1 MSGNQLSEMPKQP
14 QDPHANVSAQGRLHR
29 VSRLMALAIKCDGLI
44 RSQVLRDYTDI
55 AKLDR
60 ISKPRVTQIM
70 NLLNL
75 APDIQEH
82 LLFLPPTT
90 SCRDQISERHLRG
103 IAKLVDWSDQR
114 KLFPALCAALG
125 DGTDGDTQKK
135 VDHGQAAETDVI
147 NVALCEHTSDE

>member
-1 MSGNQLSEMPKQP
+1 MSGNQLSEIPKGP
-14 QDPHANVSAQGRLHR
+14 QDPHPNVSAQGRLHR

-55 AKLDR
+55 AKLGR

-90 SCRDQISERHLRG
+90 SCRDRISERNLRG
-103 IAKLVDWSDQR
+103 IAKLVDWSEQR

-125 DGTDGDTQKK
+125 DGRDGDTQKK
-135 VDHGQAAETDVI
+135 VDHGQAPETDVI

>member
-1 MSGNQLSEMPKQP
+1 MSGNQVSEIPKVP
-14 QDPHANVSAQGRLHR
+14 QDPHPNVSAQGRLHR

-55 AKLDR
+55 AKLGR

-90 SCRDQISERHLRG
+90 SCRDRISERHLRG
-103 IAKLVDWSDQR
+103 ITKLVDWNEQR
-114 KLFPALCAALG
+114 KLFPALCAALS
-125 DGTDGDTQKK
+125 DDTDVDTQKK
-135 VDHGQAAETDVI
+135 ADPGKAAQREVI
-147 NVALCEHTSDE
+147 DVALCEHPSDE